1 MTQKQRGT
9 TKNDLSQQ
17 DTIQSTKSTVE
28 EGLRAINN
36 LDHAQRLQRKESLIP
51 CTECS
56 LLLNALLFLSFQIV
70 QKGHRGANH
79 MIFFVGISFALE
91 CSMFFLLYMYRF
103 LWGRSSFVVLV
114 VGYFPPTFV
123 HLWRIA
129 YPSYI
134 YQLIVE
140 WKYLFMIK
148 LKDEQMLKLG
158 MQKVGIALYTKS
170 TMVYAITQDKTH

>member
-9 TKNDLSQQ
+9 TKNDPSQQ
-17 DTIQSTKSTVE
+17 DPIQSTKSTVE

-79 MIFFVGISFALE
+79 MIIFVGD
-91 CSMFFLLYMYRF
+91 FLC
-103 LWGRSSFVVLV
+103 
-114 VGYFPPTFV
+114 P
-123 HLWRIA
+123 
-129 YPSYI
+129 
-134 YQLIVE
+134 
-140 WKYLFMIK
+140 
-148 LKDEQMLKLG
+148 
-158 MQKVGIALYTKS
+158 
-170 TMVYAITQDKTH
+170 